1 MMNIGEAASASGV
14 SAKMIRHYEEIG
26 LIGKATRT
34 ESGYRV
40 YGGHEVHTLRFVRR
54 ARDLG
59 FSLEQI
65 RELLSLWGDRDR
77 ASADVKRVALE
88 HVAALEEKAAALR
101 AMSRAL
107 RHLAA
112 ACHGDHRPDCPI
124 LDDLSELNGEPPGG
138 RRPLSSSLAE
148 PIAATQAQRPGNA
161 RRLSSGRRHPPH

>member
-1 MMNIGEAASASGV
+1 MNIGEAASASGV

-40 YGGHEVHTLRFVRR
+40 YGGPEGHTLRFGRR

-65 RELLSLWGDRDR
+65 RDLLSLWSDRGR
-77 ASADVKRVALE
+77 ASADVKRLALE
-88 HVAALEEKAAALR
+88 HVAALEEKAAAVR
-101 AMSRAL
+101 AMSQAL

-124 LDDLSELNGEPPGG
+124 LDDLAELNGDRPGG
-138 RRPLSSSLAE
+138 RRPLSSSRAE
-148 PIAATQAQRPGNA
+148 PVAATQARRPGNA
-161 RRLSSGRRHPPH
+161 RRSSSGRHRPPH